1 MIPAFLGGLVMRC
14 LLLSACGIIALS
26 GACQAA
32 AADLP
37 VKAVA
42 LVPEAPIFNWSGL
55 YFGASVGA
63 QWFDSNSSYVYPGG
77 TDAPSSGS
85 TTLSNTN
92 AIIAFQFGRN
102 WQVPGSPFVFG
113 LEGDWT
119 ETNHDRSATLFT
131 YPNGNH
137 FDAESQL
144 GIQGS
149 VRGRLGVASDNWLFY
164 ATGGLALA
172 QGEALSTFTS
182 NGSGSA
188 VSVADKTLTGW
199 TVGGGVE

>member
-1 MIPAFLGGLVMRC
+1 MRK
-14 LLLSACGIIALS
+14 LLLSAFGFIALS
-26 GACQAA
+26 GAGEASV
-32 AADLP
+32 ADLP
-37 VKAVA
+37 LKAA
-42 LVPEAPIFNWSGL
+42 PLVPGAPVFNWSGL

-63 QWFDSNSSYVYPGG
+63 QWFDSESAYAYPGG
-77 TDAPSSGS
+77 IDGPSSGS
-85 TTLSNTN
+85 STLGNTN

-102 WQVPGSPFVFG
+102 WQAPGLPLVFG

-149 VRGRLGVASDNWLFY
+149 VRGRIGVASGNWVLVRLPSIWHHV
-164 ATGGLALA
+164 A
-172 QGEALSTFTS
+172 FTS
-182 NGSGSA
+182 STNGLVLPARNTSSCKCW
-188 VSVADKTLTGW
+188 DNTPEMW
-199 TVGGGVE
+199 